1 MGRQS
6 DSNVERTL
14 GHVEPT
20 MGGVVTDMSSKIRSI
35 WESLERRG
43 MAPLTFGKISSEAWE
58 FIAHMILPLPEFK
71 FLHYCLDSE
80 WKLKE
85 WCKINYSSWTRNHGI
100 RQSQVKKTE
109 NVEDVLNSS
118 KLLRMDTPHGKLNMD
133 NIGSKH
139 ESENSEED
147 NDDSGLKDE
156 DDEAK
161 TAPLPV
167 RQQVRPTLR

>member
-1 MGRQS
+1 
-6 DSNVERTL
+6 
-14 GHVEPT
+14 
-20 MGGVVTDMSSKIRSI
+20 
-35 WESLERRG
+35 

-58 FIAHMILPLPEFK
+58 FIARMVLPLPEFE
-71 FLHYCLDSE
+71 FLRYCSDSK

-85 WCKINYSSWTRNHGI
+85 WCKINYSSWTHNHGI

-109 NVEDVLNSS
+109 NVEDVLNNL
-118 KLLRMDTPHGKLNMD
+118 KLHRMDTPKGELNVD

-139 ESENSEED
+139 GSKDSEED
-147 NDDSGLKDE
+147 NDNSSSEDE

-167 RQQVRPTLR
+167 RQQVCPTLR

>member
-1 MGRQS
+1 M
-6 DSNVERTL
+6 V
-14 GHVEPT
+14 
-20 MGGVVTDMSSKIRSI
+20 
-35 WESLERRG
+35 
-43 MAPLTFGKISSEAWE
+43 
-58 FIAHMILPLPEFK
+58 LPLPEFE
-71 FLHYCLDSE
+71 FLRYCSDSE

-85 WCKINYSSWTRNHGI
+85 WCKINYSLWTRNHGI
-100 RQSQVKKTE
+100 QHSQVKKTE

-118 KLLRMDTPHGKLNMD
+118 KLLRMDTPDGELNMD

-139 ESENSEED
+139 ESEDSEED
-147 NDDSGLKDE
+147 NNDSGSEDE